1 MRKTLKS
8 ITIFS
13 VGVSLVLSCSNSHHV
28 QSETVETPEGL
39 VFKQELNIPT
49 ADNILDYNDSL
60 WSEIKFQE
68 EGVFE
73 NMAYA
78 DTVNFMGRKIYPCAR
93 CFLRP
98 EAATALKLA
107 NEIAHEK
114 GLRLTLFDCYRP
126 TKYQQIMFDLI
137 KDSRY
142 VAEPKNGGSM
152 HNKGLAVDIALA
164 DTSGNLL
171 DFGGEF
177 DEFSERSHL
186 MYKKLDSIPA
196 SNRVLLKDIMTQVG
210 FTPYAYEWWHYSYK
224 QVDYQLDDYVWG
236 CN

>member
-1 MRKTLKS
+1 MRKTLRN
-8 ITIFS
+8 ITTLS
-13 VGVSLVLSCSNSHHV
+13 VGVSLIFSCSNSHQV
-28 QSETVETPEGL
+28 PSDSVETP
-39 VFKQELNIPT
+39 KDSSPKKELIIN
-49 ADNILDYNDSL
+49 DLDKVLDYNESL
-60 WSEIKFQE
+60 WSEIKFQQ

-78 DTVNFMGRKIYPCAR
+78 DTVNFMGQKIYPCAR

-107 NEIAHEK
+107 NELAQKK

-137 KDSRY
+137 KDPRY

-152 HNKGLAVDIALA
+152 HNKGLAVDIALS
-164 DTSGNLL
+164 DTSGNVL

-186 MYKKLDSIPA
+186 MYKNLDSGA
-196 SNRVLLKDIMTQVG
+196 LANRVLLKDIMTQVG
-210 FTPYAYEWWHYSYK
+210 FTPYPYEWWHYSYK
-224 QVDYQLDDYVWG
+224 KVDYKLDDFVWD
-236 CN
+236 CD